1 MGTRTWSRKG
11 VLTAAGR
18 RRQALGIGGVRQSP
32 IAVSFDTSTTLAPNP
47 LSSDTFAAGGAFQ
60 KALLQRFIDSP
71 FTDNADIKQLVTLP
85 LSDLIMRDGGV
96 IAQSLLYDMLGFN
109 APPTVESWEDVES
122 GVGIEKA
129 PNGIPLTGY
138 RGIGGQSAARYAEDL
153 REGSAHWV
161 GTGMRGNG
169 TFIALI
175 PYADTVFETQLTG
188 KVTGNQLN
196 KPFAP
201 TMQERVDL
209 AYAHSKMYGPLT
221 TAIGIKKGART
232 NVAQIESNPPTGK
245 GEDKTS
251 AEPWIK
257 NIQAEFNARYGL
269 NLPPFRTLGFMAAA
283 LGYDALVME
292 GSGTQYATRGDNHT
306 IILNR
311 GIMVISS
318 TDRQLK

>member
-18 RRQALGIGGVRQSP
+18 RRQALGLGGVRQSP

-47 LSSDTFAAGGAFQ
+47 LRSDTFAADGAFQ
-60 KALLQRFIDSP
+60 KALLQRFIESP
-71 FTDNADIKQLVTLP
+71 LTDDADIKQLTTLS

-96 IAQSLLYDMLGFN
+96 TAQALLYDMLGFN

-138 RGIGGQSAARYAEDL
+138 RGIGGRGAARYAKAL
-153 REGSAHWV
+153 RAGATHWV
-161 GTGMRGNG
+161 GSGMGGNG

-175 PYADTVFETQLTG
+175 PYADTVFETPLTG
-188 KVTGNQLN
+188 KVTGNQFN

-201 TMQERVDL
+201 TMQERIAL
-209 AYAHSKMYGPLT
+209 AYAHSTMYGSLI
-221 TAIGIKKGART
+221 TAIGIKNGART
-232 NVAQIESNPPTGK
+232 NVAQLESIPPTGT
-245 GEDKTS
+245 GETDTS
-251 AEPWIK
+251 AQPWVEKIH
-257 NIQAEFNARYGL
+257 ADFNARYGL
-269 NLPPFRTLGFMAAA
+269 NLPPMRTLGFMAAA

-311 GIMVISS
+311 GKMVISS